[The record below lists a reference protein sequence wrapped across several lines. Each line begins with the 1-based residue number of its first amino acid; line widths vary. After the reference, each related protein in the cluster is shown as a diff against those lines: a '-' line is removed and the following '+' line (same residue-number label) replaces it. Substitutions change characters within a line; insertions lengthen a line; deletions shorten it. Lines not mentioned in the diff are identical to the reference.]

1 MSVGME
7 GRTTALVLAGKRD
20 GATDPLARGAGV
32 THKCLVP
39 VVGQPMLVHVIDAL
53 AASDRIGQIRVAIEE
68 PAVLDQ
74 LPQLRGLIATGRLAP
89 VAAQPNLVDSVLAAA
104 DGATFPL
111 LITTADNVLLTP
123 DSVAE
128 MLEGCKA
135 CLLYTSDAA
144 DE

>member
-1 MSVGME
+1 MSVAME

-20 GATDPLARGAGV
+20 GATDPLAQGAGV

-89 VAAQPNLVDSVLAAA
+89 VAATLIVVAAII
-104 DGATFPL
+104 PL
-111 LITTADNVLLTP
+111 QRWVSGRRRYTTITGSFNVLFTWP
-123 DSVAE
+123 VS
-128 MLEGCKA
+128 G
-135 CLLYTSDAA
+135 CLLNRSRNRL
-144 DE
+144 